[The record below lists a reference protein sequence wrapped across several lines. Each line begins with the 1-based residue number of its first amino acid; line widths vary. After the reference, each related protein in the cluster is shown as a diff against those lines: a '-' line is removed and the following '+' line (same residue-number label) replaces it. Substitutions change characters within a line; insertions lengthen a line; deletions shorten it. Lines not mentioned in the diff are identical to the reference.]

1 MKSIINIKD
10 DIYKRKEFKKVYV
23 LIYELISGGYW
34 VVKDEDDCLLLL
46 EHIKKNSFNEIW
58 YIHKI
63 DDNTRKYFKNNFLH
77 VIPKDLKISLFN
89 MKRINHKTLCVF

>member
-1 MKSIINIKD
+1 MT
-10 DIYKRKEFKKVYV
+10 FKKEKNLKKYV

-46 EHIKKNSFNEIW
+46 EHIKKNGFNEIW

-63 DDNTRKYFKNNFLH
+63 DDKTRKYFKNNFLH
-77 VIPKDLKISLFN
+77 YIPKDLKISHFN
-89 MKRINHKTLCVF
+89 MKRINNKTLCIF